1 MKQRWKKIASLML
14 VTICAFS
21 LTACGKKEETA
32 AYQQITDDMVSN
44 CAEVSQSAVES
55 LAGFDDETLNQ
66 MTANRDTFTRLA
78 VSAWMDQENELGKY
92 EEMGTPTTDI
102 DREEGQVTVDIPA
115 KFDKGDAEIKV
126 VFNYSSDYD
135 QMVPAYMTISEVET
149 TGMKLNGAAVNTVMG
164 VGCVFVISLFKYV
177 GKIGQKET
185 APKAAPA
192 PAPAVPA
199 APVEEDLT
207 DDLELVAVISA
218 AIAASEN
225 TSTDS
230 FVVRSIKKVNRSKWQ
245 RA

>member
-126 VFNYSSDYD
+126 VFNYNFSY
-135 QMVPAYMTISEVET
+135 AKCFY
-149 TGMKLNGAAVNTVMG
+149 
-164 VGCVFVISLFKYV
+164 
-177 GKIGQKET
+177 
-185 APKAAPA
+185 
-192 PAPAVPA
+192 
-199 APVEEDLT
+199 
-207 DDLELVAVISA
+207 
-218 AIAASEN
+218 
-225 TSTDS
+225 
-230 FVVRSIKKVNRSKWQ
+230 
-245 RA
+245 

>member
-32 AYQQITDDMVSN
+32 AYQQITDDMVTN

-102 DREEGQVTVDIPA
+102 DREEGQ
-115 KFDKGDAEIKV
+115 
-126 VFNYSSDYD
+126 
-135 QMVPAYMTISEVET
+135 
-149 TGMKLNGAAVNTVMG
+149 
-164 VGCVFVISLFKYV
+164 
-177 GKIGQKET
+177 
-185 APKAAPA
+185 PKHWIRQRRWMSGFR
-192 PAPAVPA
+192 
-199 APVEEDLT
+199 EFCL
-207 DDLELVAVISA
+207 
-218 AIAASEN
+218 
-225 TSTDS
+225 
-230 FVVRSIKKVNRSKWQ
+230 Q
-245 RA
+245 RAVCKRAELQTQGNSRDIFIQKQRNR